1 MVLGTALRILRTRLR
16 FVPMQHASRVNSAVI
31 AAAAGFTLWST
42 PASAYLDPGEGSM
55 LAQAM
60 FAATVGSVVG
70 LRLYWRK
77 ITGFLRSKKIRD

>member
-1 MVLGTALRILRTRLR
+1 MVSGAVQKILRTRLR
-16 FVPMQHASRVNSAVI
+16 FIPMQHASWVSSAVVF
-31 AAAAGFTLWST
+31 AAAGFTLWST
-42 PASAYLDPGEGSM
+42 PASAYLDPGKGSM

-70 LRLYWRK
+70 LGSHWRK

>member
-1 MVLGTALRILRTRLR
+1 M
-16 FVPMQHASRVNSAVI
+16 HSASRVNSAVI
-31 AAAAGFTLWST
+31 VAAAGFALWST

-70 LRLYWRK
+70 LWRK